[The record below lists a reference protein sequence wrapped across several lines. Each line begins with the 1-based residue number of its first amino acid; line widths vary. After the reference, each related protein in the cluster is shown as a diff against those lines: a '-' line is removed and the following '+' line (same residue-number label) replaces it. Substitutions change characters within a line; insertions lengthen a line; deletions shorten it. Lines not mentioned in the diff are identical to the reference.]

1 MDGVIAM
8 QIRPRVIPVLTLDK
22 NKLVKTVQFQKPNYI
37 GDPINAIRIFNDC
50 DVDEIALIDITREL
64 VEPDYKALE
73 QICSEAFIPMSY
85 GGGIRNFRQ
94 AQKIFGLGFEK
105 VILNTACFDTQK
117 TVTQIAEV
125 YGSQSAV
132 ACLDFKKNFFGKYS
146 FYIQAGSKNM
156 KLSPVEAAKMVVD
169 LGAGEIVL
177 QSIDAD
183 GMMQG
188 YVLDLIQSVSEAV
201 KVPVI
206 ALGGAGKLADLKLA
220 VQAGA
225 AAVAA
230 SSLFVYHGKLKGILI
245 NYPSQAELREL
256 LNPVTSNNQQ
266 SFFR

>member
-1 MDGVIAM
+1 
-8 QIRPRVIPVLTLDK
+8 LDK

-50 DVDEIALIDITREL
+50 DVDEIALLDITRQL

-73 QICSEAFIPMSY
+73 QICSEAFIPLSY
-85 GGGIRNFRQ
+85 GGGVRNFTQ
-94 AQKIFGLGFEK
+94 AQRIFSLGFEK
-105 VILNTACFDTQK
+105 VILNTGCLDEQK
-117 TVTQIAEV
+117 TLSQIAQV

-146 FYIQAGSKNM
+146 FHTESGSRNM
-156 KLSPVEAAKMVVD
+156 KLSPGEAAKMVVE
-169 LGAGEIVL
+169 LGAGEVIL

-188 YVLDLIQSVSEAV
+188 YVLDLIQSVAETV

-230 SSLFVYHGKLKGILI
+230 SSLFVYHGKLKGVLI

-256 LNPVTSNNQQ
+256 LNSATSNNRQ
-266 SFFR
+266 SFSR